1 MSRVVVDELDVF
13 PFDHFHVLFPN
24 HSFTMI
30 AGSNRS
36 GKTVLAKCLAGH
48 ILTKKKIMIQKTYL
62 ENINIKESG
71 RSVVVFFED
80 NVSSFLGKS
89 VNEQLQFSMDF
100 KQSDES
106 FIHKKLKDVISTFS
120 LQKYLRMDPNKLD
133 YFMKIKLY
141 LASLLINDPEA
152 LILDDPTKRLTRGQ
166 RKELLS
172 ILNHYFLHIL

>member
-1 MSRVVVDELDVF
+1 MIEFVNVTKKY
-13 PFDHFHVLFPN
+13 N
-24 HSFTMI
+24 HSVV
-30 AGSNRS
+30 A
-36 GKTVLAKCLAGH
+36 
-48 ILTKKKIMIQKTYL
+48 L

-141 LASLLINDPEA
+141 L
-152 LILDDPTKRLTRGQ
+152 IL
-166 RKELLS
+166 
-172 ILNHYFLHIL
+172 FL